1 MINSEMSDREK
12 KIFQTGLFDNLTVQ
26 DAFTIIA
33 LYAAQS
39 DEGEDKE
46 VLVEL
51 ITATLRKDLLFDED
65 QSHTIARINKF
76 DNSMGEVNSI
86 NAVESASKVLSPELR
101 QKSFALAARIIKITQ
116 ETRTTNKLAKLSSK
130 LLINRKIADKTI
142 DSIFKNS

>member
-39 DEGEDKE
+39 GEGEDKE

-86 NAVESASKVLSPELR
+86 KVHPKCYHQSCDKSLLPLLLESLK
-101 QKSFALAARIIKITQ
+101 
-116 ETRTTNKLAKLSSK
+116 
-130 LLINRKIADKTI
+130 
-142 DSIFKNS
+142 